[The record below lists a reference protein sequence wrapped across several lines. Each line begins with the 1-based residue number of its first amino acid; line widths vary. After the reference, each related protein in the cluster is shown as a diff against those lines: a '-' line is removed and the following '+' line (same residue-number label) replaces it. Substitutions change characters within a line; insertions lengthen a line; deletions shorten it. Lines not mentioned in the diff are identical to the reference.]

1 MTLHAL
7 VIQAKDDL
15 ERAGVSTSTAAFD
28 AELLARHVLRWDR
41 ATWLTRRTDA
51 ADPGFSDQYA
61 ALISRRTAREPV
73 AYIRGVQEF
82 WGRDYLVTPAVL
94 IPRPETELAI
104 EVAQAFLRDR
114 PEAVVADI
122 GTGSGCIAI
131 TLALEHPAARIY
143 ATDISPAALA
153 VARANATR
161 HGAERIH
168 FMAGAFLADV
178 PRPVDLIVTNPPYV
192 PDKDRRG
199 LAPEVKDHEPALALF
214 GGDDGLDTVK
224 AIVELSRRALA
235 PHGHLI
241 MEIGYGQDD
250 QVAAIGGSVP
260 DLVLEEIRADQQGIP
275 RVAVLRRA

>member
-1 MTLHAL
+1 M
-7 VIQAKDDL
+7 
-15 ERAGVSTSTAAFD
+15 
-28 AELLARHVLRWDR
+28 
-41 ATWLTRRTDA
+41 

-168 FMAGAFLADV
+168 FVAGAFLADV
-178 PRPVDLIVTNPPYV
+178 PRFPC
-192 PDKDRRG
+192 RG
-199 LAPEVKDHEPALALF
+199 LESLDHVDE
-214 GGDDGLDTVK
+214 
-224 AIVELSRRALA
+224 
-235 PHGHLI
+235 
-241 MEIGYGQDD
+241 
-250 QVAAIGGSVP
+250 
-260 DLVLEEIRADQQGIP
+260 
-275 RVAVLRRA
+275 